1 MLARVCVRAWALRWW
16 QAPATS
22 FMGRGAIARHSP
34 THPPATLPALQMHD
48 AAMVQALLP
57 SNAAVLQ
64 VLLPSRLR
72 AHQRATPPLLLLS
85 VVLLVLTPALGL

>member
-1 MLARVCVRAWALRWW
+1 
-16 QAPATS
+16 
-22 FMGRGAIARHSP
+22 
-34 THPPATLPALQMHD
+34 MHD